1 MATTELGWGRQFDP
15 DRVALIELR
24 AWKAYYRR
32 QPLRLFALLL
42 KANRQQARASWPR
55 AFVAAFFLA
64 RGAVRFGRSTSDYD
78 RLVPDVARGYRW
90 LGLPAEVD
98 ADEVA
103 RRELRWW
110 AVRRGMGPAAGN
122 VAGNPAGEAIT
133 ALYSAL
139 YRVPERSVAEAG
151 ELRGRAAGVRDHGA
165 AADPDGPTGAG
176 GAYWPEVARLLRKS
190 YRSLHAALAQS
201 P

>member
-1 MATTELGWGRQFDP
+1 MAPTDSGWGRQFDP

-32 QPLRLFALLL
+32 QALRLFALLVM
-42 KANRQQARASWPR
+42 ANREQARVSWSS
-55 AFVAAFFLA
+55 AIVAAFFLA
-64 RGAVRFGRSTSDYD
+64 RGAVGFGRAAGDYD
-78 RLVPDVARGYRW
+78 RFVADIARGYRW

-110 AVRRGMGPAAGN
+110 VVRREIAPAAGN
-122 VAGNPAGEAIT
+122 AAGQAIT

-139 YRVPERSVAEAG
+139 YRVPEHSVAEAG
-151 ELRGRAAGVRDHGA
+151 QLRGRAAELRDRGA
-165 AADPDGPTGAG
+165 LADPEGPTGQG
-176 GAYWPEVARLLRKS
+176 RAYWPDVARLLRRS
-190 YRSLHAALAQS
+190 YRSLHAALAQGR
-201 P
+201 